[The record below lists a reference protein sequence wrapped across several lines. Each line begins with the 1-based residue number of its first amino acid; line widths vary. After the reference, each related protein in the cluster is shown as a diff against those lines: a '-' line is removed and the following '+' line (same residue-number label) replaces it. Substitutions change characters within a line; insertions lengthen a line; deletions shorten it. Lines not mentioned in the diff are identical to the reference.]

1 MICAVITNS
10 VTGSRARLG
19 LGLGMSPA
27 LMECVSCR
35 LRTQNESLEISVTR
49 VKDINRTSAGY

>member
-1 MICAVITNS
+1 MTNS

-19 LGLGMSPA
+19 LGLGMGPA
-27 LMECVSCR
+27 LMECVSRRR

-49 VKDINRTSAGY
+49 VKDINRISAGY